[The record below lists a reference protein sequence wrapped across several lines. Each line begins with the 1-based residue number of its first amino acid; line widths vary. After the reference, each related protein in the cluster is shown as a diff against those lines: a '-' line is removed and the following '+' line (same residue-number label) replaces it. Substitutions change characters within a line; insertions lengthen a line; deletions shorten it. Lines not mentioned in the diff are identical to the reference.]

1 MTVPEV
7 KISPEK
13 VAEVKVDEF
22 EELNKKMEEMAQEM
36 QRKDEQWRAER
47 ERLERQR
54 AADARKIQ
62 ELIQN
67 QGKRKKWYR
76 RF

>member
-1 MTVPEV
+1 M
-7 KISPEK
+7 
-13 VAEVKVDEF
+13 AEVKVDEF

-67 QGKRKKWYR
+67 QGKRKKWYK